1 MKEKV
6 INVIKKHDLIARDD
20 NILVGVSGGPDSMVL
35 LHILNEIKEELGFNI
50 YVAHINHGI
59 RKEEADSDEEFVK
72 DVCSELLIPFHS
84 TKVNM
89 DEYARKNKLTSEE
102 AGRAIRYGFF
112 NKILRNIGGG
122 KIAVA
127 HNKNDQAETLLMRFF
142 RGTGLEG
149 LRGMEYKNGNI
160 IRPLLDVSREDIEK
174 YCSDNAILVR
184 IDRTNLEPIYGRNK
198 TRLEVIPYIA
208 QNYNKGIIDTLA
220 RTSKL
225 MQMDS
230 EFILGIVEKKYKNV
244 VVEESQNS
252 IVLDIDKLKEE
263 HYSIKSRIIRQSIEK
278 INGNLKG
285 IEEKHIN
292 IINNLMKENTTGKSI
307 NITNNIDIKISYG
320 HIIIEKKSKSK
331 KVYFKYPIHIGETV
345 YINELG
351 VTINSK
357 VLPIAEIDI
366 NYINGFIKYFDYDKI
381 KDVLHIRNRRDGDRF
396 TPLGMKGS
404 KKLKDFFID
413 EKVPREERDSIPII
427 EDNGKIIWVVGHRIS
442 EEYKVSSNTSRVLL
456 LEYKKSFY

>member
-6 INVIKKHDLIARDD
+6 INVIKKYNLIEKDD
-20 NILVGVSGGPDSMVL
+20 KIVVGVSGGPDSMAL
-35 LHILNEIKEELGFNI
+35 LYILNEIKEELGFNI

-59 RKEEADSDEEFVK
+59 RKQEADADEEYVK
-72 DVCSELLIPFHS
+72 NICSELMIPFYS

-89 DEYARKNKLTSEE
+89 DEYAKKNKLTSEE
-102 AGRAIRYGFF
+102 AGRAIRYDFF
-112 NKILRNIGGG
+112 NRILDDIGGG

-149 LRGMEYKNGNI
+149 LRGMKYKNANI
-160 IRPLLDVSREDIEK
+160 IRPLLDAGREEIEK
-174 YCSDNAILVR
+174 YCSDNDISVR

-198 TRLEVIPYIA
+198 IRLEVIPYIA

-230 EFILGIVEKKYKNV
+230 EFILEIVEKKYKKI

-252 IVLDIDKLKEE
+252 IVLDIDNFEKE

-278 INGNLKG
+278 INGSLKG

-292 IINNLMKENTTGKSI
+292 NILNLMEENVTGKNI
-307 NITNNIDIKISYG
+307 NISNNIIIKISYG
-320 HIIIEKKSKSK
+320 NMIIEKESRLRKTL
-331 KVYFKYPIHIGETV
+331 FRYPLHIGKPV
-345 YINELG
+345 YIDELNAA
-351 VTINSK
+351 IISN
-357 VLPIAEIDI
+357 VLPISEVDI
-366 NYINGFIKYFDYDKI
+366 KYINRFIKYFDYDKI
-381 KDVLHIRNRRDGDRF
+381 KGVLYIRNRKDGDRF
-396 TPLGMKGS
+396 TPLGMHGS

-413 EKVPREERDSIPII
+413 EKIPRDERDSIPII
-427 EDNGKIIWVVGHRIS
+427 EDNGKIIWIVGHRIS
-442 EEYKVSSNTSRVLL
+442 EEYKVSNNTSKVLV
-456 LEYKKSFY
+456 LEYKKH